1 MLIKSEL
8 IQIIDTRQDF
18 EPADRI
24 AGGGPEPPRREEQN
38 KAERERQA
46 ALKEAYEKGF
56 AEGVKA
62 GIESEKA
69 RSASAVAASSTALR
83 ELATLRKKTLERV
96 EPEILDLAVSIAEKI
111 IQREVSAGRDV
122 FVGVL
127 KSAVRDILDREGIR
141 IKLNPK
147 DYQYVMEVDPNIL
160 EGLEGIKNPEF
171 ESDAGIREGGVVVE
185 TRFGEVDARIE
196 KQLEEVRSAMHH
208 KVIP

>member
-62 GIESEKA
+62 GIESEKS